1 MEIRSVDLS
10 QSGILTRVS
19 NDEFLLSGN
28 RVTLSGLTG
37 IQGEHENLSV
47 AHAAEA
53 EAIGKVIVLMNAM
66 PAIVPVEQSSEAA

>member
-10 QSGILTRVS
+10 QSEILTRVINDEFLLPGN

-28 RVTLSGLTG
+28 RVTLSGLTS
-37 IQGEHENLSV
+37 IQSEHEQLSA

-53 EAIGKVIVLMNAM
+53 EAIGKVIVMMNAM
-66 PAIVPVEQSSEAA
+66 M

>member
-19 NDEFLLSGN
+19 NDEFLLAGN

-53 EAIGKVIVLMNAM
+53 EAIGKVVAMMNAM
-66 PAIVPVEQSSEAA
+66 PQVEAQKTE

>member
-10 QSGILTRVS
+10 QDGILTRVS
-19 NDEFLLSGN
+19 KDEFLLSGN

-37 IQGEHENLSV
+37 IQSEHEKLSV

-53 EAIGKVIVLMNAM
+53 EAIGKVIAMMNAM
-66 PAIVPVEQSSEAA
+66 PAIVLAEQKTE